1 MSGRIVGIDLG
12 TTNSLVACADGDRPR
27 VIPDAEGRRLIPSVV
42 SFQGDAIL
50 VGEAAKARKG
60 EDVEHTLF
68 SVKRLMGKGY
78 DDVKDELRYIPY
90 ALSPD
95 SREVVRIRVDDRVV
109 TPPEVSAHVLRQLK
123 RQAEA
128 SLGEPVRRVV
138 ITVPAH
144 FDDSQRQATKD
155 AGKIA
160 GLEVMR
166 IINEPTAA
174 ALAYGLDRR
183 AEGNIAVYD
192 LGGGTFDVSILKL
205 REGIFEVRATGGDSH
220 LGGDDFDQALMEVV
234 LGDILVRH
242 ANRLSRTPLLSERVR
257 RACER
262 AKIDLSDRDE
272 TTVVVDLPE
281 EGGIHRRP
289 IARAEFEG
297 IVSSL
302 VEKTI
307 VPCRQ
312 ALRDA
317 GLTPEEIDEVVLVG
331 GSTRVPLVRR
341 RVAEVFGRPPHTEID
356 PDEVVALGAA
366 IQGQI
371 LEGRRKD
378 VLLLDVIPLS
388 LGIETFGGV
397 MTRIVDRNTTV
408 PVSVTEVF
416 TTYVDGQTIV
426 NMHVLQGEREK
437 VEDNRSLARF
447 QLKGL
452 EPLPAGIPKIEV
464 QFQVDVDGLLQ
475 VTARDT
481 RTGHSQSVEVK
492 PTYGLREEEVD
503 RIIVDSMEHAAED
516 LAARQLIESRNEA
529 DTVLRAAEKALAEFG
544 RLVDDSERKKIED
557 AVAALKAS
565 RATEDHRKIRADI
578 RALDEAAKPL
588 ADRMMSRAL
597 GEEIQK
603 RKIEELP

>member
-12 TTNSLVACADGDRPR
+12 TTNSLVACVDGDHPR

-42 SFQGDAIL
+42 SFKGDAIL

-128 SLGEPVRRVV
+128 FLGEPVRRAV

-144 FDDSQRQATKD
+144 FDDSERQATKD

-205 REGIFEVRATGGDSH
+205 REGVFEVRATGGDSH

-234 LGDILVRH
+234 LADILARH
-242 ANRLSRTPLLSERVR
+242 ADRLSRTPLLSERVR

-262 AKIDLSDRDE
+262 AKIDLSDREE
-272 TTVVVDLPE
+272 TTVVVDLPG
-281 EGGIHRRP
+281 EGGTHRRP
-289 IARAEFEG
+289 LARAEFEG

-307 VPCRQ
+307 APCRQ

-317 GLTPEEIDEVVLVG
+317 GLTPGEIDEVVLVG

-341 RVAEVFGRPPHTEID
+341 RVAEVFGRAPHTEID

-503 RIIVDSMEHAAED
+503 WIVIDSMEHAAED
-516 LAARQLIESRNEA
+516 LAARQLIESRNE
-529 DTVLRAAEKALAEFG
+529 
-544 RLVDDSERKKIED
+544 
-557 AVAALKAS
+557 
-565 RATEDHRKIRADI
+565 
-578 RALDEAAKPL
+578 
-588 ADRMMSRAL
+588 
-597 GEEIQK
+597 
-603 RKIEELP
+603 

>member
-12 TTNSLVACADGDRPR
+12 TTNSLVALVDGDRPR

-42 SFQGDAIL
+42 SFKGDTIL
-50 VGEAAKARKG
+50 VGEAAKAWKG

-109 TPPEVSAHVLRQLK
+109 TPPEVSAHVLRKLK

-128 SLGEPVRRVV
+128 FLGEPVSRAV

-234 LGDILVRH
+234 LTETMAAHGK
-242 ANRLSRTPLLSERVR
+242 RLERTPLLSERVR

-262 AKIDLSDRDE
+262 AKFDLSEREE
-272 TTVVVDLPE
+272 TDVVVDLPE
-281 EGGIHRRP
+281 EWGIHRRP
-289 IARAEFEG
+289 LTRAEFEG
-297 IVSSL
+297 IISSL

-317 GLTPEEIDEVVLVG
+317 GLSPEEIDEVVLVG

-341 RVAEVFGRPPHTEID
+341 RVAEVFGRAPHTEID

-378 VLLLDVIPLS
+378 ILLLDVIPLS

-452 EPLPAGIPKIEV
+452 DTLPAGIPKIEV

-529 DTVLRAAEKALAEFG
+529 DAVLRAAEKALAEFG
-544 RLVDDSERKKIED
+544 RLVDDAERKEIEN
-557 AVAALKAS
+557 AVAGLKAS
-565 RATEDHRKIRADI
+565 RATEDYRKIRSDI
-578 RALDEAAKPL
+578 RALDTAAKPL

>member
-1 MSGRIVGIDLG
+1 VSGRIVGIDLG
-12 TTNSLVACADGDRPR
+12 TTNSLVALVDGDRPR

-42 SFQGDAIL
+42 SFKGDTIL
-50 VGEAAKARKG
+50 VGEAAKAWKG

-109 TPPEVSAHVLRQLK
+109 TPPEVSAHVLRKLK

-128 SLGEPVRRVV
+128 SLGEQVSRAV

-234 LGDILVRH
+234 LTETMAAHGK
-242 ANRLSRTPLLSERVR
+242 RLERTPLLSERVR
-257 RACER
+257 RACEK
-262 AKIDLSDRDE
+262 AKFDLSDRDE
-272 TTVVVDLPE
+272 TEIVVDLPE
-281 EGGIHRRP
+281 EGGIHRRSLT
-289 IARAEFEG
+289 RMEFEE
-297 IVSSL
+297 IISSL

-317 GLTPEEIDEVVLVG
+317 GLRPEEIDEVVLVG

-341 RVAEVFGRPPHTEID
+341 RVAEVFGRAPHTEID

-378 VLLLDVIPLS
+378 ILLLDVIPLS

-452 EPLPAGIPKIEV
+452 ESLPAGIPKIEV

-544 RLVDDSERKKIED
+544 RLVDDAERKEIED
-557 AVAALKAS
+557 AVAGLKAS
-565 RATEDHRKIRADI
+565 RATEDHRRIRSDI
-578 RALDEAAKPL
+578 RALDAAAKPL

>member
-12 TTNSLVACADGDRPR
+12 TTNSLVALVDGDRPR

-42 SFQGDAIL
+42 SFKGDTIL

-109 TPPEVSAHVLRQLK
+109 TPPEVSAHVLRKLK

-128 SLGEPVRRVV
+128 FLGEPVSRAV

-234 LGDILVRH
+234 LTETMAAHGK
-242 ANRLSRTPLLSERVR
+242 RLERTPLLSERVR

-262 AKIDLSDRDE
+262 AKFDLSEREE
-272 TTVVVDLPE
+272 TDVVVDLPE
-281 EGGIHRRP
+281 EWGIHRRSLT
-289 IARAEFEG
+289 RVEFEG
-297 IVSSL
+297 IISSL

-317 GLTPEEIDEVVLVG
+317 GLRPEEIDEVVLVG

-341 RVAEVFGRPPHTEID
+341 RVAEVFGRAPHTEID

-378 VLLLDVIPLS
+378 ILLLDVIPLS

-529 DTVLRAAEKALAEFG
+529 DAVLRAAEKALAEFG
-544 RLVDDSERKKIED
+544 GLVDDGERKEIED
-557 AVAALKAS
+557 AVAGLKAS
-565 RATEDHRKIRADI
+565 RATEDHRKIRSDI
-578 RALDEAAKPL
+578 RALDAAAKPL